1 MPTEI
6 LAAIIGALLGASS
19 GGVAGWVGNIRRHDD
34 AATVALIELSA
45 SVKHIDSTLQRLERS
60 SAAIQ
65 DKLEDHHVRISI
77 LENANGSPR

>member
-6 LAAIIGALLGASS
+6 LAAIIAALLGTSTGAMT
-19 GGVAGWVGNIRRHDD
+19 GWIGHLRRRDD
-34 AATVALIELSA
+34 AATMALIELSA

-60 SAAIQ
+60 SLAIQ

>member
-6 LAAIIGALLGASS
+6 LAAIIAALLGTST
-19 GGVAGWVGNIRRHDD
+19 GGIAGWVGNSRRRDD

-65 DKLEDHHVRISI
+65 AKLEDHHVRISI

>member
-6 LAAIIGALLGASS
+6 LAAIIAALLGTST
-19 GGVAGWVGNIRRHDD
+19 GGIAGWMGNSRRRDD

-65 DKLEDHHVRISI
+65 AKLEDHHVRISI
-77 LENANGSPR
+77 LENANGSAR

>member
-6 LAAIIGALLGASS
+6 LAAIIAALLGTST
-19 GGVAGWVGNIRRHDD
+19 GGIAGWIGNSRRRDD

-65 DKLEDHHVRISI
+65 AKLEDHHVRISI